1 MKPVV
6 DGLRARYEGRVEFR
20 VLNVERDAEAN
31 RLAASLGVTGVPTF
45 FFVNSDGTQAGR
57 IIGATT
63 EQALTEAIE
72 KLR

>member
-1 MKPVV
+1 MV
-6 DGLRARYEGRVEFR
+6 DGLRKRYGDKVEFR

-45 FFVNSDGTQAGR
+45 FFINADGTQAGR
-57 IIGATT
+57 IIGATS
-63 EQALTEAIE
+63 EQALIEAIE